1 MIKTLYFF
9 LFVIVF
15 MLLLYTCTASPK
27 ENYTNLSS
35 DQFERLIE
43 DESIQRLDV
52 RTVAEYSN
60 GHIPGSLNINVLEN
74 DFLIKAEEILDKN
87 LPVALYCKSGRRSR
101 DAAQKLSKAGFKV
114 YNLNKG
120 IEDWK
125 EHGKPL
131 E

>member
-15 MLLLYTCTASPK
+15 MLLLYACTASPK

-114 YNLNKG
+114 YNLDKG

>member
-9 LFVIVF
+9 LFVIVS
-15 MLLLYTCTASPK
+15 MLLLYACTASPK
-27 ENYTNLSS
+27 ENFTNLSA
-35 DQFERLIE
+35 DQFERLLE

-52 RTVAEYSN
+52 RTVAEYSS

-101 DAAQKLSKAGFKV
+101 EAAQKLSKAGFKV
-114 YNLNKG
+114 YNLYKG

>member
-9 LFVIVF
+9 LFVIVS
-15 MLLLYTCTASPK
+15 MLLLYACTASPK
-27 ENYTNLSS
+27 EYFTNLSA
-35 DQFERLIE
+35 DQFERLLE

-52 RTVAEYSN
+52 RTVAEYSS

-101 DAAQKLSKAGFKV
+101 EAAQKLSKAGFKV
-114 YNLNKG
+114 YNLDKG